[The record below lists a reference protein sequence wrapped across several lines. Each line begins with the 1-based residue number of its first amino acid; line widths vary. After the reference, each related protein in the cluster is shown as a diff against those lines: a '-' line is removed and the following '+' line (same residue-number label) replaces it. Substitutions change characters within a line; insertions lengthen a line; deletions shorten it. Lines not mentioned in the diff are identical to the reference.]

1 MTIHIA
7 FLRCTCRTI
16 AFAVA
21 ALSLSLPA
29 AGQTYP
35 SRTLRMIVPNAVG
48 SAPDIIARMIGQKLT
63 EAWGPQVVVDNRAGA
78 GGMIGTELAARA
90 AADGYTLLM
99 VTATVINSTL
109 MNPNVTYDMLRDFT
123 PVSLMV
129 TTPYVFVVHPS
140 TPAQNINELIA
151 LAKARPQQILFGS
164 GGSGSAPHLCV
175 EIFLSMTGTRMTHV
189 PYKGF
194 TPALND
200 LVAGQI
206 QLICAATPTLT
217 SLMST
222 GKLRGLGVTTLN
234 PTSLAPGLRP
244 IAGSVPSFEVQGW
257 YGLFAPAGTPTEI
270 VSRLNTEIA
279 RSLRN
284 PQFQEKFT
292 ALGVEAIGSTPQEL
306 GALLKSELTKWGKI
320 IKITGARME

>member
-7 FLRCTCRTI
+7 FLRCTRRTV
-16 AFAVA
+16 ALAAA
-21 ALSLSLPA
+21 ALTLALPA
-29 AGQTYP
+29 SAQNYP

-48 SAPDIIARMIGQKLT
+48 SAPDIIARMIGQKLP
-63 EAWGPQVVVDNRAGA
+63 EAWGPPVVVDNRAGA
-78 GGMIGTELAARA
+78 GGMLGTELAARS

-109 MNPNVTYDMLRDFT
+109 MNANVTYDMVRDFT

-140 TPAQNINELIA
+140 TPVHNINELIA
-151 LAKARPQQILFGS
+151 LAKARPQQILYGS

-175 EIFLSMTGTRMTHV
+175 EIFQSMTGTRMTHV

-222 GKLRGLGVTTLN
+222 GKLRGLGVTTLS
-234 PTSLAPGLRP
+234 PTSLAPGQRP
-244 IAGSVPSFEVQGW
+244 IAASVRGFEVQGW
-257 YGLFAPAGTPTEI
+257 YGLFVPSGTPTEI

-292 ALGVEAIGSTPQEL
+292 GLGVEAVGSTPQEL
-306 GALLKSELTKWGKI
+306 GTLLKSELAKWGKI
-320 IKITGARME
+320 IKATGARME

>member
-7 FLRCTCRTI
+7 FLRCTCRTS
-16 AFAVA
+16 ALAVA
-21 ALSLSLPA
+21 ALLLSLPA

-109 MNPNVTYDMLRDFT
+109 MNPNVSYDMLRDFT

-140 TPAQNINELIA
+140 TPAKNINELIA

-175 EIFLSMTGTRMTHV
+175 EIFQSMTGARMTHIA
-189 PYKGF
+189 YKGF

-206 QLICAATPTLT
+206 QLICAATTTLT
-217 SLMST
+217 TFMST
-222 GKLRGLGVTTLN
+222 GKLRGLGVTTTK

-244 IAGSVPSFEVQGW
+244 ISGSVPGFEVQGW
-257 YGLFAPAGTPTEI
+257 YGLFVPAGTPTEI

-292 ALGVEAIGSTPQEL
+292 TLGVETIGSTPQEL
-306 GALLKSELTKWGKI
+306 GELLKSELTKWGKI